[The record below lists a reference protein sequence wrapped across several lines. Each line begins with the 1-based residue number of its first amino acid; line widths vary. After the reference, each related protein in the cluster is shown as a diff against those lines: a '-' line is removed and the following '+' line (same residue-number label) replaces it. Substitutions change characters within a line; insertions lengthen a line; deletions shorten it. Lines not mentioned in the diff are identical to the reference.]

1 MADVSPPNYSTAV
14 GRVRALIPDIEQ
26 VDWESDGNPSY
37 MFSDSHLSG
46 FLALYGADPGTC
58 GATAGVELTA
68 KIRHAAADA
77 VEAIAVSEALISK
90 VVKTEDL
97 QTDGAK
103 TANALLGRAGLLRRQ
118 AAKEEEQEDL
128 ETAFTVVDFHPS
140 RNHCEPPRVPNT
152 PEYLYWRNV

>member
-1 MADVSPPNYSTAV
+1 MADVSPPNYSTAI

-26 VDWESDGNPSY
+26 VDWERDGNASY
-37 MFSDSHLSG
+37 LFSDNHITGL
-46 FLALYGADPGTC
+46 LALYGIDPGVC
-58 GATAGVELTA
+58 GVATLAMTA

-118 AAKEEEQEDL
+118 AAKEEEEEDL

-140 RNHCEPPRVPNT
+140 RNYCEPPRVRET

>member
-1 MADVSPPNYSTAV
+1 MADVFPPDYSTAI

-26 VDWESDGNPSY
+26 VDWESDGNASY
-37 MFSDSHLSG
+37 IFSDNHLEG
-46 FLALYGADPGTC
+46 LLALYGVDGGSCA
-58 GATAGVELTA
+58 GATLALTA

-90 VVKTEDL
+90 VIKTEDL

-140 RNHCEPPRVPNT
+140 RNHCEPPAVRNT

>member
-26 VDWESDGNPSY
+26 VDWERDGNASY
-37 MFSDSHLSG
+37 IFSDSHLEG
-46 FLALYGADPGTC
+46 FLALYGVEPGVC
-58 GATAGVELTA
+58 GQATNSTTA

-140 RNHCEPPRVPNT
+140 RNYCEPPRVRET

>member
-1 MADVSPPNYSTAV
+1 MADVSPPDYSTAI
-14 GRVRALIPDIEQ
+14 GRVRALIPDIEK
-26 VDWESDGNPSY
+26 VDWERDGNASY
-37 MFSDSHLSG
+37 IFSDNHITGL
-46 FLALYGADPGTC
+46 LALYGAEPGTC
-58 GATAGVELTA
+58 ATAVTTALTA

-77 VEAIAVSEALISK
+77 VEAIATSEALISK

-118 AAKEEEQEDL
+118 ASKEEEELEL

-140 RNHCEPPRVPNT
+140 RNWDEPPKVENT

>member
-1 MADVSPPNYSTAV
+1 MADVSPPDYSTAI
-14 GRVRALIPDIEQ
+14 GRVRALIPDIEK
-26 VDWESDGNPSY
+26 VDWESDGNASY
-37 MFSDSHLSG
+37 IFSDNHLTG
-46 FLALYGADPGTC
+46 FLALYGATPGTC
-58 GATAGVELTA
+58 ADDAGVELTA

-118 AAKEEEQEDL
+118 AQKEEEQQDL

-140 RNHCEPPRVPNT
+140 RNWCEPPQVRNT

>member
-1 MADVSPPNYSTAV
+1 MADVSPPNYSTAI

-26 VDWESDGNPSY
+26 VDWERDGNASY
-37 MFSDSHLSG
+37 LFSDNHITGL
-46 FLALYGADPGTC
+46 LALYGIDPGVC
-58 GATAGVELTA
+58 GVATLAMTA

-118 AAKEEEQEDL
+118 AAKEEEEEEL

-140 RNHCEPPRVPNT
+140 RNYCEPPRVRET

>member
-26 VDWESDGNPSY
+26 VDWERDGNASY
-37 MFSDSHLSG
+37 IFSDSHLEG
-46 FLALYGADPGTC
+46 FLALYGVEPGVC
-58 GATAGVELTA
+58 GQATSGTTA

-140 RNHCEPPRVPNT
+140 RNYCEPPRVRET